1 MNLKE
6 APTVT
11 SSDFYEPSIDE
22 KQNAKINPG
31 DLSVGDVVVLS
42 TTPHGED
49 IENILT
55 VEIVETPRESTKE
68 LLRDGERAMAD
79 IRFEDKDGESYTF
92 HCDNGYVTGY
102 HSGLERSSDIA
113 KGAVFY
119 ALELFADDDET
130 ALTDGGTTA
139 ASADV
144 ETPEDADEWRKD
156 GRTLSIHEK
165 SPGNGCTY
173 DKGTT
178 LIGNEMAK
186 LLAKEAIDGHMTTS
200 MRTAYIEL
208 AQSRRALLKTRKTA
222 GIPYIFAYATIRRK
236 HPDYEG

>member
-1 MNLKE
+1 MNLQE

-31 DLSVGDVVVLS
+31 DLSVGDVVVVS

-79 IRFEDKDGESYTF
+79 IRFEDKDGAGYTF
-92 HCDNGYVTGY
+92 HCDNGYITGY
-102 HSGLERSSDIA
+102 HSGLGRSSDIA

-119 ALELFADDDET
+119 TLELFADDDET
-130 ALTDGGTTA
+130 ALTDGGTTT
-139 ASADV
+139 ASAEV
-144 ETPEDADEWRKD
+144 ETPEDAPETAEAMKTWLESDRCISDAIVDDESTVWLWGNSGSMLYTRIFHGIRERGWFVDWVSTGPADEQPYVYIRK
-156 GRTLSIHEK
+156 E
-165 SPGNGCTY
+165 
-173 DKGTT
+173 
-178 LIGNEMAK
+178 
-186 LLAKEAIDGHMTTS
+186 
-200 MRTAYIEL
+200 
-208 AQSRRALLKTRKTA
+208 
-222 GIPYIFAYATIRRK
+222 
-236 HPDYEG
+236 